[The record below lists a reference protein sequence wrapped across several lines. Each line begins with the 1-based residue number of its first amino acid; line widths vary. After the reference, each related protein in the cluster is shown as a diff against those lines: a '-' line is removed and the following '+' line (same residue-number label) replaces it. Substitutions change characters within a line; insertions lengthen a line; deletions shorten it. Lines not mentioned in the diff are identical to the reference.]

1 MLSLLEVFFPKRE
14 ARRWLE
20 NSPSLHALIVRPL
33 LGCFAPAGSARSN
46 EGFLPANL
54 YTLGP
59 PFPSAGKNRT
69 EIARK
74 EHNER
79 LAADNARNS
88 VSSAKCAGLGTRPR
102 AVYASRSSRAASSRL
117 REKEI
122 KRTPYSHALSTLKG
136 RP

>member
-1 MLSLLEVFFPKRE
+1 
-14 ARRWLE
+14 
-20 NSPSLHALIVRPL
+20 
-33 LGCFAPAGSARSN
+33 
-46 EGFLPANL
+46 L

-88 VSSAKCAGLGTRPR
+88 VSSAKCGPR
-102 AVYASRSSRAASSRL
+102 QTLELAPLCISLESAESSRADYVSRDQ
-117 REKEI
+117 EKHI
-122 KRTPYSHALSTLKG
+122 TPTRSLYSTLKG
-136 RP
+136 CP